1 MHHLKRAVLELV
13 FSGNPQK
20 ASVTDC
26 PKMLIFLSYRRQ
38 VAVAQMVQKCK
49 EGDFATVAELEREVG
64 SLNTAIVALDKK
76 LS

>member
-38 VAVAQMVQKCK
+38 VTVAQMVSKCQ
-49 EGDFATVAELEREVG
+49 EGDFATVAKLEDEVRA
-64 SLNTAIVALDKK
+64 LNAAIVALDKK